1 MQITTKSEQENNIRF
16 YRTYI
21 VLGSLKDKGEERG
34 SDEKEVGEFQQ
45 TKLSS
50 SSPGGKNCPEPMTV
64 ESNTDAQ
71 TVHVLVTRE
80 VTKRHRGS
88 RVTGRRFG
96 RGTSKVERA
105 QMLK

>member
-50 SSPGGKNCPEPMTV
+50 SSPGGKNYSEPMTI
-64 ESNTDAQ
+64 ESDTDSQ
-71 TVHVLVTRE
+71 TVHVLVTSE
-80 VTKRHRGS
+80 VTNRRHR
-88 RVTGRRFG
+88 
-96 RGTSKVERA
+96 
-105 QMLK
+105 